1 MTHAEIERGDVVERY
16 LLRRLSAQEEAEF
29 EEHYLVCGE
38 CREKVRQDQP
48 LVGMLVSA
56 CADWTYAPRR
66 PRRWFLP
73 APVWGLAAAL
83 GAAAV
88 FVIVAL
94 PPAQVRTPAVQT
106 AALELPVVELTA
118 YRAGGDPL
126 ARAKPGQPF
135 ALRLDTRGLTAG
147 PHYAVEIVEESGGQ
161 VWNQPSVRWEGVQA
175 EVRVTTGLAPGLYWV
190 RLSRDGRLAREYHL
204 PVGITEPRP

>member
-1 MTHAEIERGDVVERY
+1 MTHAEIERVDVVERY

-48 LVGMLVSA
+48 LVGMLVRA
-56 CADWTYAPRR
+56 CADWRYAPPR
-66 PRRWFLP
+66 PRRWFQP
-73 APVWGLAAAL
+73 APAWGLAAAL

-94 PPAQVRTPAVQT
+94 PPSQVRTPPVLT

-118 YRAGGDPL
+118 YRAGGDPIG
-126 ARAKPGQPF
+126 RAMPGGPF
-135 ALRLDTRGLTAG
+135 VLRLDTRGLTAE
-147 PHYAVEIVEESGGQ
+147 PDYALEIVGESGGQ
-161 VWNQPSVRWEGVQA
+161 VWTNPSVRWKGTQA
-175 EVRVTTGLAPGLYWV
+175 EVRVSTGLAAGLYWV
-190 RLSRDGRLAREYHL
+190 RLSRGDRLVREYPL
-204 PVGITEPRP
+204 PVSSNEPRP